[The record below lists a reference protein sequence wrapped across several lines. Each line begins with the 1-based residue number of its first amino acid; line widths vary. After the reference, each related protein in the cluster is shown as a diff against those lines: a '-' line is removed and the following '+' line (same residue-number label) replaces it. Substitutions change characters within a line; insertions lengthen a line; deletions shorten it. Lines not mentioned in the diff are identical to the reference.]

1 VTFQSVGRFGLGR
14 ALAISLVCHLLLLW
28 PAPAAW
34 QESGSLEPMQATLRA
49 PPVSA
54 TPAAGKPA
62 PRRSPPQR
70 PAETVSTADQPVLSV
85 PVPTQDDS
93 HDESLPISTSAGAR
107 RSGPPTREVSVT
119 ARASGE
125 GLDAEGLRGY
135 RIELARVARA
145 YRRYPRQAED
155 AGWQGTAEVRVTVLE
170 GGIAQEPKLLHS
182 SGHTVL
188 DEAALA
194 MLRQA
199 LPQTPVPQVLRQR
212 AFALDLPVVF
222 ELPE

>member
-1 VTFQSVGRFGLGR
+1 
-14 ALAISLVCHLLLLW
+14 
-28 PAPAAW
+28 
-34 QESGSLEPMQATLRA
+34 M
-49 PPVSA
+49 
-54 TPAAGKPA
+54 
-62 PRRSPPQR
+62 
-70 PAETVSTADQPVLSV
+70 
-85 PVPTQDDS
+85 
-93 HDESLPISTSAGAR
+93 
-107 RSGPPTREVSVT
+107 T

-182 SGHTVL
+182 SGHPVL

-199 LPQTPVPQVLRQR
+199 LPQTPVPPVLRQR